1 MIKYELHK
9 GYKELETLLPKITE
23 FFHNNGTTIYKIRNE
38 IKIIEVEGVKLCIKS
53 FGQPRIINRF
63 VYAYFRKSKA
73 HRSYRNSKWLLNK
86 GVSTPQPIAWIE
98 FRNPNRFITK
108 SYYISL
114 YEEHDFTMEK
124 VMNGEVP
131 NREEVIKEFA
141 HFVHSKLHHNGVLH
155 HDLGPGNVLVKKA
168 AGTYSFSVVDV
179 NRMSFKKRLNNHQRY
194 SNLRRIGRGPIEIS
208 MLAKY
213 YSALQNQD
221 PILGTIRLGYFKYR
235 FQKLRGIRKTIFAP
249 FKTRVLAK

>member
-73 HRSYRNSKWLLNK
+73 HRSYRNSQWLLNK

-114 YEEHDFTMEK
+114 HKEHDFTMEK
-124 VMNGEVP
+124 VMNGNAQ
-131 NREEVIKEFA
+131 NREEIIKGFA
-141 HFVHSKLHHNGVLH
+141 HFVHSKLHRNGILH
-155 HDLGPGNVLVKKA
+155 HDLGPGNLLVKEIN
-168 AGTYSFSVVDV
+168 GTYSFSVVDV
-179 NRMSFKKRLNNHQRY
+179 NRMSFKKRLNNRQRY
-194 SNLRRIGRGPIEIS
+194 SNLRRSGGGPIEIS
-208 MLAKY
+208 MLAKN
-213 YSALQNQD
+213 YSTLQNQD
-221 PILGTIRLGYFKYR
+221 PILSTIRLGFFKYR
-235 FQKLRGIRKTIFAP
+235 FQKLRGIRKTVFAP
-249 FKTRVLAK
+249 FKRNLLTE